1 MIDKSAMGRYHDFS
15 FIKETFRMKKNSIR
29 YIGVFLLAVLFVPAV
44 RAQETEIEKT
54 LFQADAL
61 FEKSDYLGAVGS
73 YFKASALSTKAPELS
88 RAYFGLAV
96 CYFYQRDMAES
107 VKWMRKVA
115 LVDPYKT
122 VTVDSYPKP
131 FVTLFTQVLA
141 EARAKGTPVVSTD
154 RAAAPPVPEKPKN
167 REEEQKQVVKPENIE
182 PVVVPAAVA
191 EGKTE
196 QENMA
201 TAAAKKNEP
210 VIREEPIKPAAL
222 NIPLTTAPAYED
234 FWAKMAGRFEA
245 SVHYSSWTVNPVTN
259 LLKNDINDSFGKE
272 LQSAINKELTKRYP
286 TLEKKEFSSDLAF
299 DTTGSNYGF
308 EIRYYSRGWAGTFSL
323 GIGLE
328 KTNIKFS
335 VNGTASQT
343 YTVGGVAQATATA
356 MVETK
361 PFATHFSFRW
371 EMSRPTARVKPFFTF
386 GIGLAPL
393 DGTITYSYTGTYTL
407 GDSQESIADS
417 QTKDF
422 AALSKDIDFNIPKI
436 LVILQLDFGLKVEII
451 KGLFVLGEA
460 GIWDGFMLRGGL
472 GYRF

>member
-1 MIDKSAMGRYHDFS
+1 
-15 FIKETFRMKKNSIR
+15 MKKNSIR
-29 YIGVFLLAVLFVPAV
+29 YVGALLLVALFVPAV
-44 RAQETEIEKT
+44 RAQETEIEKI

-61 FEKSDYLGAVGS
+61 FEKSDYLGAIGS
-73 YFKASALSTKAPELS
+73 YFKASALSTKATELS

-115 LVDPYKT
+115 FVDPYKT

-131 FVTLFTQVLA
+131 FVTLFNQVLA

-154 RAAAPPVPEKPKN
+154 RAEAPPVPGKTEN
-167 REEEQKQVVKPENIE
+167 QGEERKQAVKPEKIE

-196 QENMA
+196 EET
-201 TAAAKKNEP
+201 TAAAPKKNEP
-210 VIREEPIKPAAL
+210 VIREEPRKPAVL
-222 NIPLTTAPAYED
+222 NLPQTNAPAYED

-245 SVHYSSWTVNPVTN
+245 SAHYSSWSANLVTN
-259 LLKNDINDSFGKE
+259 LAKGDLNTAFGKA

-299 DTTGSNYGF
+299 DTSGSNYGF

-323 GIGLE
+323 GFGLE
-328 KTNIKFS
+328 KTNITFAL
-335 VNGTASQT
+335 NGTATQIF
-343 YTVGGVAQATATA
+343 TVGGVARANATAT
-356 MVETK
+356 VEAK

-371 EMSRPTARVKPFFTF
+371 EMGRPTARVKPYFTF

-393 DGTITYSYTGTYTL
+393 AGTFTYSYTGTYTL

-436 LVILQLDFGLKVEII
+436 LVILQLDFGLKVEIV